1 VPHKLSAGHD
11 DTETGEAI
19 KKSKPLKKG
28 SSAEEKKVL
37 ASEYEE
43 QLKSKHQDKYTR
55 FQYKL
60 WAEMLVSGV
69 HSSTDDPPAASM
81 FMHEAK
87 HPKRN
92 ESTVNETVIDG
103 MMSVMNTLCQALT
116 PKHGGEKRPSVSTG
130 LSPMKRD
137 LRSTYLKQ
145 LGEIRQLH
153 DAKCIECTRV

>member
-1 VPHKLSAGHD
+1 
-11 DTETGEAI
+11 
-19 KKSKPLKKG
+19 
-28 SSAEEKKVL
+28 
-37 ASEYEE
+37 
-43 QLKSKHQDKYTR
+43 LKSKHQDKYTR

-103 MMSVMNTLCQALT
+103 MMSVMNTICQALT